1 MNGKPRITNL
11 LLVFIFLFSAL
22 GMTPKSVQAAGIM
35 RISQVYGG
43 GGNSGATYTNDF
55 IELFNA
61 GDAPVDITGWS
72 VQYASSTG
80 TTWQVTELS
89 GIVQPGAYYLVQE
102 AQGSGGTVPLPTPDS
117 IGTIAMSSTNG
128 KVALVEGTTALSGS
142 CPSGGVDI
150 VGFGSADCYE
160 GSGATSAL
168 SNTTAA
174 IRNSGGCVDTDDNA
188 SDFTIDAPNPRNSDS
203 PTNQCGPIEILPTEL
218 FFSEYIEGSS
228 QNKALE
234 IYNGTGIDVDLSDYL
249 VLYYNNGATDPTIS
263 LYLSGNLANGDVLV
277 LSTNEADQA
286 ILDVADLI
294 FAYPS
299 VVHYNGNDALAL
311 FKVSTMSFV
320 DVIGRIGED
329 PGTYWGTPPYAT
341 AEQTLVRMETICEGD
356 TNPDD
361 VFDPADEWDAY
372 DQNTFTYLGS
382 HTTNCTL
389 PEETAPTVASTTPA
403 DGAENVAKDANI
415 LITFSEP
422 VTITDPWYD
431 ITCTKSG
438 NHTAVVTDNN
448 PEFILDP
455 DFPFQTLE
463 TCTVTIFAAGVTDND
478 MEDPPDKME
487 ADYSFSF
494 DISESCGDP
503 YIPTFEIQGS
513 GMSTPFYGMEL
524 STEGIVVGD
533 FQSDGYVSGTKNGVY
548 IQALTGDG
556 DPSTSD
562 GLFVYYYD
570 EDLDVGDY
578 VRVRGTATEYGGQT
592 QMGSVSLVLV
602 CESGVDLPEPTTFT
616 LPVEDEMDFERYEG
630 MLVTIPQDLV
640 IAEYYNFDRY
650 GEIMLSTERFMT
662 YTAINEPDPAGFAAY
677 EEEYFLSSIT
687 LDDGRTSQN
696 PDPAIHPNGEEFTMD
711 NLFRGGDLVTNVTGI
726 LDYSYNLY
734 RIQPT
739 QGADYSP
746 VNPRPET
753 PDLDYQSGDLKVASF
768 NVLNYFTTIDDGGD
782 NCGPSEDMECRGA
795 DTTLEFDRQKAKIV
809 AAMTE
814 IDADVFGL
822 MEIEN
827 DRDSLTPDYAVAD
840 LVAGLNDVVGAGTYD
855 YIATG
860 AIGTDAI
867 KVALLYKPSKVTPIG
882 EYQVLDSTVDER
894 FIDTKNRPTLAQV
907 FEDNLTGETFIVAVN
922 HLKSKGSSCED
933 IGDPDLGDGA
943 GNCNLTRLAAAEAM
957 VDWLADD
964 TYFPD
969 TENVLIIG
977 DLNSYDKED
986 PIDAIKE
993 GTDDIPGTDDDYMDM
1008 IHEFL
1013 GEEAYG
1019 YVFDGHIGY
1028 LDYALAN
1035 KSLADRIVDTTI
1047 WHINADEPDL
1057 IDYDMSFK
1065 KAAQDALYAPD
1076 AYRSSDHDPVIVS
1089 LRLNEAP
1096 TAVDDYYETGED
1108 ETLVVDA
1115 PGVLA
1120 NDSDPNELD
1129 EFYAEFVDGS
1139 GPLHGDLTLN
1149 SDGSF
1154 TYTPDSGF
1162 VGEDSFEYYL
1172 ISLPQGMRESQYVDT
1187 AKVTIEVGT
1196 KYYYLPLIFT
1206 PQSSST

>member
-1 MNGKPRITNL
+1 
-11 LLVFIFLFSAL
+11 
-22 GMTPKSVQAAGIM
+22 
-35 RISQVYGG
+35 
-43 GGNSGATYTNDF
+43 
-55 IELFNA
+55 
-61 GDAPVDITGWS
+61 
-72 VQYASSTG
+72 
-80 TTWQVTELS
+80 
-89 GIVQPGAYYLVQE
+89 
-102 AQGSGGTVPLPTPDS
+102 
-117 IGTIAMSSTNG
+117 
-128 KVALVEGTTALSGS
+128 
-142 CPSGGVDI
+142 
-150 VGFGSADCYE
+150 
-160 GSGATSAL
+160 
-168 SNTTAA
+168 
-174 IRNSGGCVDTDDNA
+174 
-188 SDFTIDAPNPRNSDS
+188 
-203 PTNQCGPIEILPTEL
+203 
-218 FFSEYIEGSS
+218 
-228 QNKALE
+228 
-234 IYNGTGIDVDLSDYL
+234 
-249 VLYYNNGATDPTIS
+249 
-263 LYLSGNLANGDVLV
+263 
-277 LSTNEADQA
+277 
-286 ILDVADLI
+286 
-294 FAYPS
+294 
-299 VVHYNGNDALAL
+299 
-311 FKVSTMSFV
+311 
-320 DVIGRIGED
+320 
-329 PGTYWGTPPYAT
+329 
-341 AEQTLVRMETICEGD
+341 
-356 TNPDD
+356 
-361 VFDPADEWDAY
+361 
-372 DQNTFTYLGS
+372 
-382 HTTNCTL
+382 
-389 PEETAPTVASTTPA
+389 
-403 DGAENVAKDANI
+403 
-415 LITFSEP
+415 
-422 VTITDPWYD
+422 
-431 ITCTKSG
+431 
-438 NHTAVVTDNN
+438 
-448 PEFILDP
+448 
-455 DFPFQTLE
+455 
-463 TCTVTIFAAGVTDND
+463 
-478 MEDPPDKME
+478 
-487 ADYSFSF
+487 
-494 DISESCGDP
+494 
-503 YIPTFEIQGS
+503 
-513 GMSTPFYGMEL
+513 
-524 STEGIVVGD
+524 
-533 FQSDGYVSGTKNGVY
+533 
-548 IQALTGDG
+548 
-556 DPSTSD
+556 
-562 GLFVYYYD
+562 
-570 EDLDVGDY
+570 
-578 VRVRGTATEYGGQT
+578 
-592 QMGSVSLVLV
+592 
-602 CESGVDLPEPTTFT
+602 
-616 LPVEDEMDFERYEG
+616 
-630 MLVTIPQDLV
+630 
-640 IAEYYNFDRY
+640 
-650 GEIMLSTERFMT
+650 
-662 YTAINEPDPAGFAAY
+662 
-677 EEEYFLSSIT
+677 
-687 LDDGRTSQN
+687 
-696 PDPAIHPNGEEFTMD
+696 
-711 NLFRGGDLVTNVTGI
+711 
-726 LDYSYNLY
+726 
-734 RIQPT
+734 
-739 QGADYSP
+739 
-746 VNPRPET
+746 
-753 PDLDYQSGDLKVASF
+753 
-768 NVLNYFTTIDDGGD
+768 
-782 NCGPSEDMECRGA
+782 MECRGA

-1065 KAAQDALYAPD
+1065 KAAQDALYTPD

-1206 PQSSST
+1206 P